1 MSIVVVPGQF
11 RDQPHPVGKLAS
23 TLLSVAV
30 AGMSDPARFRR
41 GKSYVTDR
49 AVTRLEVSPGRLVAL
64 VNGSR
69 NVPYQVIL
77 AVATIERPILG
88 SPEAFRQ
95 HINQLT
101 PEGNELTV
109 SCSCPDWDDPCK
121 HAIAALLAFANELVA
136 RPELLVEWR
145 CKTGAEVEGGR
156 ARVGSRAKPGER
168 HLRLAPAPGSSTGV
182 TIPSPTPRQ
191 PEAPSRAT
199 RRTLAAEPPAPWDN
213 DEWQR
218 FLGALPPALPE
229 VPTEPASTGRAMLGT
244 IDLGAWVRS
253 AIDELSAAD

>member
-1 MSIVVVPGQF
+1 MSIVVVPAQF
-11 RDQPHPVGKLAS
+11 HSQPHPVGKLAS

-30 AGMSDPARFRR
+30 AGMSDPTRFRR
-41 GKSYVTDR
+41 GKTYVTER
-49 AVTRLEVSPGRLVAL
+49 AVTRIEISPGRFVAL

-69 NVPYQVIL
+69 NVPYQVIV

-101 PEGNELTV
+101 PEAGDLTV

-121 HAIAALLAFANELVA
+121 HAIAAILAFANELIA

-145 CKTGAEVEGGR
+145 CKSGAEVEGGR

-168 HLRLAPAPGSSTGV
+168 HLRLAPAPGSPAAAQTRPGV
-182 TIPSPTPRQ
+182 RPTEPVPRA
-191 PEAPSRAT
+191 APRVQT
-199 RRTLAAEPPAPWDN
+199 PEPPAPWEGP
-213 DEWQR
+213 EWR
-218 FLGALPPALPE
+218 SFLGTIPPPPPDFPA
-229 VPTEPASTGRAMLGT
+229 EPASTGRAMLGT
-244 IDLGAWVRS
+244 IDLGEWVRS
-253 AIDELSAAD
+253 ALEQLSSAD